1 MVFKGHL
8 IHGSVLVNEYFSVV
22 GIFTTQVCLQHSF
35 MWKQIHIEHFGIKK
49 SKCTFSQYFNGPLHQ
64 KMSFNFLIPKH
75 KKKRLYENTK

>member
-35 MWKQIHIEHFGIKK
+35 MRKQIHIEHFGTKK
-49 SKCTFSQYFNGPLHQ
+49 SKCTFSQYFNEPLHQ
-64 KMSFNFLIPKH
+64 KMSFNFLVPKYICC
-75 KKKRLYENTK
+75 LI